1 MGLLALALWQSH
13 DLCIQQA
20 IDMQCASPSR
30 MRTLPATV
38 QFAIGDTTRN
48 IMRVFN
54 DYISHVSNDPSA
66 SQTTTPLAQLASM
79 EELLANVPPVDTVKC
94 HVSDDLSASQTTTP
108 LAQRAW
114 IAHHISQ
121 LASMEERLADVPPVN
136 TVKLSDK
143 ILRFLAKASQDSF
156 QLDEKK
162 PKEVTRTVAVAF
174 NKGRKQVDA
183 KVNRYQ
189 HKIRGGKNQ
198 QACIHVPGATTGG
211 GYSIPANVTVAR
223 GEGVRLK
230 VEGNISGS
238 RVALITLTG
247 REDPTAAEVKRAQVV
262 LMILQGKM
270 GAVGS
275 EGLNPWVHQIYLDP
289 GEEFAWPAEWAKD
302 TIPPIKFKLEK
313 IPRPLNSSQVKVI
326 KRMCSQ
332 ADEHRVSIIQGPPGT
347 GKTTVIA
354 SYVLTAVGAGQTGIW
369 LIAQSNIAVKNIAE
383 KLADFG
389 LTNWKLLVSSE
400 FYEYWH
406 EHLYAH
412 IHSNII
418 ISEEFIEKS
427 TMKQLYGCPVVL
439 CTLSMLSSNKL
450 HQLGAFKMVPLRN
463 IVVDEASQIEIG
475 DYIPVFTTASTIRK
489 VTFIGDDKQL
499 PPHGQEEIGELQS
512 IFEVEHLRKHM
523 LLLDTQYCMPPQ
535 IGEFIF
541 QTVYE
546 GHPLCETS
554 NITCYF
560 INVTGLQVSVETSW
574 KNPEEC
580 KAIFQLSFIFQ
591 GQGKG
596 FKIITPYDAQRTLIE
611 NSLKEAELQWEDT
624 CFNVDSFQGLY
635 HHLSCSFLGVGI
647 SSRW

>member
-1 MGLLALALWQSH
+1 
-13 DLCIQQA
+13 
-20 IDMQCASPSR
+20 
-30 MRTLPATV
+30 
-38 QFAIGDTTRN
+38 
-48 IMRVFN
+48 
-54 DYISHVSNDPSA
+54 
-66 SQTTTPLAQLASM
+66 
-79 EELLANVPPVDTVKC
+79 
-94 HVSDDLSASQTTTP
+94 
-108 LAQRAW
+108 
-114 IAHHISQ
+114 
-121 LASMEERLADVPPVN
+121 MEERLADVPPVN
-136 TVKLSDK
+136 TVKLSDT

-198 QACIHVPGATTGG
+198 QARIHMPGATTGG

-270 GAVGS
+270 GAIGS

-523 LLLDTQYCMPPQ
+523 LLLDTQYRMPPQ
-535 IGEFIF
+535 IGAFIS
-541 QTVYE
+541 QTVYDSQLKSSE
-546 GHPLCETS
+546 GHPLYETP
-554 NITCYF
+554 NMTCHF
-560 INVTGLQVSVETSW
+560 VNVAGLQVSVGTSW

-580 KAIFQLSFIFQ
+580 KAILQLSSIFQ
-591 GQGKG
+591 GQRKK

-624 CFNVDSFQGLY
+624 CFNVDSFQGA
-635 HHLSCSFLGVGI
+635 HSFDCHLRLILKSY
-647 SSRW
+647 